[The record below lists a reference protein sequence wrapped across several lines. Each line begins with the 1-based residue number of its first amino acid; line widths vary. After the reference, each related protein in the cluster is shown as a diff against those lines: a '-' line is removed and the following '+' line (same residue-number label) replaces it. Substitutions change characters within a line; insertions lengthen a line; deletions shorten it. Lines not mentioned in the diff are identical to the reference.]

1 MFGNTQPGESHGKQN
16 PVRWDTST
24 GTVVLVVTALAFLVF
39 VKWNVG
45 ASAHIGAGR

>member
-1 MFGNTQPGESHGKQN
+1 MFGQSQPGDPHGKQN

-24 GTVVLVVTALAFLVF
+24 GSVVLVIGALAFLVF

-45 ASAHIGAGR
+45 ASAHIGASR